1 MEYAGDYGARDTGAR
16 SRDSEGVEVITGLL
30 IPLMG
35 LVLVALAVRWRVWL

>member
-1 MEYAGDYGARDTGAR
+1 M
-16 SRDSEGVEVITGLL
+16 SEQWYCPNCGPEISVTVERIHTGLL